1 MRTGLWARIGK
12 ISILL
17 VCCCCFSTKGGVSAQ
32 SQFTQTAVETP
43 HCLQQDFTGGLDG
56 IRPLIQW
63 AFCSL
68 YPDPKYLDDAM
79 EDEPQLRNARH
90 LLFQGFFFALTLL
103 SFVIYLWLPQKR
115 FFYFCLLVAGCLIYD
130 LSVYPQDT
138 LFQLLPLLKTWQF
151 PITQLAQTIIM
162 IGAVK
167 FVSLYV
173 GFPGTS
179 TRSARWL
186 NYFLFGTLAW
196 HALGVFSGLITVEL
210 GPWLHCPPETVR
222 ALIRLHTRIGLLLAA
237 IGFSMAIAI
246 PAIGIFKKANQAWLL
261 TLSIIPLASGFIVN
275 EVYLLSFLTPNANLP
290 EILMSASFNY
300 IYPFIQVGELAFIT
314 FFVALIGVKAHQMIQ
329 KEHQALLDHTE
340 AVSLRQL
347 DQAKTRF
354 YTNIS
359 HEFRTPI
366 TLIMGMARKVREN
379 PEQWFREGLEII
391 VQNSQ
396 RLLNLTNQML
406 DLSKL
411 EGGTLA
417 IHNRQGDIIAFFR
430 ALLEPFAW
438 YAQAKN
444 IQLHFLP
451 GQEEIIMDFD
461 SEKLTNICSNLL
473 SNAINFT
480 PGGGQIYFQVATQS
494 VQGKPYLIIKV
505 KDTGIGIAPEHL
517 PFIFDRFFSA
527 PTVPQAADW
536 QGVGIGLALVKELT
550 HLLNGEIN
558 VESQLGRGSVFTLQL
573 PLLRHATLQHQ
584 PEQMDFKQWVAG
596 VLPLEKKSPVDAPT
610 AQPKSSLSIA
620 LVVEDKPDAVA
631 YLKACLEGE
640 YQVKTAEN
648 GAQGLEQAL
657 CFIPDIIICDVMMPV
672 MDGFE
677 MLERVKNDKRT
688 SHIPIILLTAR
699 VDAASRLI
707 GLEKGADAYL
717 PKPFDDIELLLH
729 ARKLIA
735 LRKKLQERYAQPST
749 LIELSDDKI
758 LQTEDRFILEVHNV
772 LETNLGEESF
782 GIPDLCQA
790 LAMSRAQLYRKFHAL
805 TNQPVSR
812 YIRSFRL
819 HKAKGLLET
828 SSLNVTQVA
837 VEVGFKSQSYF
848 SRAFVEEFGF
858 APSTIRKKRQDA
870 QLFRDAE

>member
-1 MRTGLWARIGK
+1 MRTGLWAGIGK

-17 VCCCCFSTKGGVSAQ
+17 VCCFCFSTKGGISAQ
-32 SQFTQTAVETP
+32 SLFTQTAIETP

-63 AFCSL
+63 AFSSL
-68 YPDPKYLDDAM
+68 YPNLKYLDDAA

-130 LSVYPQDT
+130 LSVYPQAP
-138 LFQLLPLLKTWQF
+138 LFPLLPLLKTWQF
-151 PITQLAQTIIM
+151 PITQLAQIIIM

-173 GFPGTS
+173 GFPGTA
-179 TRSARWL
+179 THSARWL

-196 HALGVFSGLITVEL
+196 HALGVFSGLKNIEL
-210 GPWLHCPPETVR
+210 GAWLNCPPEMMR
-222 ALIRLHTRIGLLLAA
+222 SFFRLHSHIGLLLAA
-237 IGFSMAIAI
+237 IGFSLVIAI
-246 PAIGIFKKANQAWLL
+246 PAIGIFKKVNQAWLL
-261 TLSIIPLASGFIVN
+261 TLSTIPLASGFIIN
-275 EVYLLSFLTPNANLP
+275 ALYLLFLITPDASLP
-290 EILMSASFNY
+290 EILMSTGFYY
-300 IYPFIQVGELAFIT
+300 IYSFIQLGELAFIT
-314 FFVALIGVKAHQMIQ
+314 FFVSLIGVKAHRIMLEQ
-329 KEHQALLDHTE
+329 HQALQDHTE

-347 DQAKTRF
+347 DRAKTRF
-354 YTNIS
+354 YANIS

-379 PEQWFREGLEII
+379 PERWFREGLEII

-417 IHNRQGDIIAFFR
+417 INNRQGDVIAFFR
-430 ALLEPFAW
+430 ALLEPFSW
-438 YAQAKN
+438 YAQSKN

-480 PGGGQIYFQVATQS
+480 PEGGQIYFQVATQS
-494 VQGKPYLIIKV
+494 VEGNPYLVIKV

-517 PFIFDRFFSA
+517 PFIFDRFFSS
-527 PTVPQAADW
+527 PTVPQVADW
-536 QGVGIGLALVKELT
+536 QGVGIGLALVKELA
-550 HLLNGEIN
+550 HLLNGEIT

-584 PEQMDFKQWVAG
+584 PQQMDFKQWVAG
-596 VLPLEKKSPVDAPT
+596 YLPPNKKRPVDTPS
-610 AQPKSSLSIA
+610 AQPKSSLPIA

-631 YLKACLEGE
+631 YLKACLEGG

-657 CFIPDIIICDVMMPV
+657 CLIPDIIICDVMMPV

-677 MLERVKNDKRT
+677 MLERVKKDKRT

-699 VDAASRLI
+699 VDAASRLM

-717 PKPFDDIELLLH
+717 PKPFDDKELLLH
-729 ARKLIA
+729 SRKLIE
-735 LRKKLQERYAQPST
+735 LRKKLQARYAQPST
-749 LIELSDDKI
+749 IIELSADKI
-758 LQTEDRFILEVHNV
+758 LQTEDRFILEVHNI
-772 LETNLGEESF
+772 LETHLGEESF

-819 HKAKGLLET
+819 HKAKALLET

-858 APSTIRKKRQDA
+858 APSTIRKKRQDS